1 MFGILPAT
9 GETGINLL
17 TIGGGL
23 LLVLGISLVGKGKKK
38 GSGKELVWSKK
49 SSSTSLYFQLLS

>member
-1 MFGILPAT
+1 MLPAT
-9 GETGINLL
+9 GETEINLL

-38 GSGKELVWSKK
+38 GSGKEVNVIKL
-49 SSSTSLYFQLLS
+49 TNLSRFVVG